1 MNAPEPPSS
10 NGMRYLAV
18 GVLCVA
24 VLLGGY
30 FVQLNAK
37 VDRQREEAAERLVLC
52 RHVEAVVGVTASS
65 HEKLQET
72 CKQLSDQ
79 LLKGATQG

>member
-1 MNAPEPPSS
+1 MHQPEHSS
-10 NGMRYLAV
+10 STSLRSLAV

-37 VDRQREEAAERLVLC
+37 ADRQREEAAERLALC
-52 RHVEAVVGVTASS
+52 RQVERVASVATSAGLELSNTCQQLRESGSKSVT
-65 HEKLQET
+65 LP
-72 CKQLSDQ
+72 
-79 LLKGATQG
+79 